1 MTRTTI
7 TETDAD
13 RPEGEGDE
21 ALPAWEGPATS
32 VNAAVGRT
40 IRELRELKGMI
51 ARDLAQR
58 AGVSAAMVSR
68 IETGQVSPSLS
79 VLETIAGAL
88 EVPIGSL
95 FRDTGSAVADFTLV
109 RKGEGLRSR
118 RILGQHEHE
127 FVMLGFHRRRDLQF
141 ESVIVTI
148 DRNERAAP
156 PTYTGHG
163 CVFVYVLEGEAIYR
177 YGRQEMHLAAGDSVC
192 LDAEI
197 RYGIQKVLTP
207 RLRFL
212 SVQAERR

>member
-1 MTRTTI
+1 MSAGGAAT
-7 TETDAD
+7 
-13 RPEGEGDE
+13 GEDGE
-21 ALPAWEGPATS
+21 ESLPAWEGPATS
-32 VNAAVGRT
+32 VTALVGRT

-58 AGVSAAMVSR
+58 AGISAAMVSR

-79 VLETIAGAL
+79 VLETIAAAL
-88 EVPIGSL
+88 EVPLGSL
-95 FRDTGSAVADFTLV
+95 FRDTGAAVADFTLV
-109 RKGEGLRSR
+109 RGGEGLRSR

-148 DRNERAAP
+148 ERNEHAAP

-163 CVFVYVLEGEAIYR
+163 CVFVYILEGEAIYR
-177 YGRQEMHLAAGDSVC
+177 YGQQEMRLAAGDSVC

>member
-1 MTRTTI
+1 MSEQGPI
-7 TETDAD
+7 AN
-13 RPEGEGDE
+13 EGDDGE
-21 ALPAWEGPATS
+21 EIPSGLDGPATS

-40 IRELRELKGMI
+40 IREMRELKGMI

-58 AGVSAAMVSR
+58 ADISAAMVSR

-79 VLETIAGAL
+79 VLETIAAAL

-95 FRDTGSAVADFTLV
+95 FRDTGTAVADFTLV
-109 RKGEGLRSR
+109 RDGEGLRSR

-148 DRNERAAP
+148 DRNEHAAP
-156 PTYTGHG
+156 PTYTGQG
-163 CVFVYVLEGEAIYR
+163 CVFVYILEGEAIYR
-177 YGRQEMHLAAGDSVC
+177 YGRQEMRLAAGDSVC

>member
-1 MTRTTI
+1 MTRTGPI
-7 TETDAD
+7 AIEAADGDDAPPGWD
-13 RPEGEGDE
+13 GPE
-21 ALPAWEGPATS
+21 TS

-40 IRELRELKGMI
+40 IREMRELKGMI
-51 ARDLAQR
+51 ARDLAHR
-58 AGVSAAMVSR
+58 AGISAAMVSR

-79 VLETIAGAL
+79 VLETIAAAL
-88 EVPIGSL
+88 EAPIGSL
-95 FRDTGSAVADFTLV
+95 FRDTGSAVADFTVV
-109 RKGEGLRSR
+109 RGGEGLRSR
-118 RILGQHEHE
+118 RMLGQHEHE

-148 DRNERAAP
+148 DRNEHAAP
-156 PTYTGHG
+156 PTYTGQG
-163 CVFVYVLEGEAIYR
+163 CVFVYILEGEAIYR
-177 YGRQEMHLAAGDSVC
+177 YGRQEIRLGAGDSIS